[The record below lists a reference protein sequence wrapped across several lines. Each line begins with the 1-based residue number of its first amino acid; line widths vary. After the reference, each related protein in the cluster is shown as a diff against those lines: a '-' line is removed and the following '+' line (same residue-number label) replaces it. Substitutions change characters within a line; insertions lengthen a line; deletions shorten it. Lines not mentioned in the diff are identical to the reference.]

1 MSAPRTPVRRA
12 RLRRLAAALTVAG
25 ALTLAPAAALA
36 APSTGAAPLVVAAEE
51 SEAPGRRPIAETPR
65 DALGL
70 LVLAAL
76 LAATALG
83 TANARR
89 QLRGER
95 PEADGR
101 FRWR

>member
-1 MSAPRTPVRRA
+1 MSAHRTPVRRA
-12 RLRRLAAALTVAG
+12 HLRRLAAAL
-25 ALTLAPAAALA
+25 ALTGAVGLTPLAALA
-36 APSTGAAPLVVAAEE
+36 APAAPLVAAAEE
-51 SEAPGRRPIAETPR
+51 TEAPGRRPIAETPR
-65 DALGL
+65 DALA
-70 LVLAAL
+70 LVVLGAFLAA
-76 LAATALG
+76 AALG